1 MEKQGERIEKSK
13 GAPSPGKK
21 TAGLDL
27 LSRSRPHSFVDLGG
41 DAVIQSRT
49 FEHKLKR
56 GQIAL
61 SACYCM
67 QFHYI
72 FGRHGKW
79 HGGHMENQQ
88 LRRKLVNQIRVS
100 WLSAGAPTPEAFG
113 MWTYTTRSTLQGK
126 LQVGYFQKIGWRM
139 AESCCFDMWKK
150 DLRSWACWR
159 LLCAGVTIT
168 HWSLKPRHVE
178 VTWGLWCGYVW
189 NRTGDYFF
197 DARWLHESHFRRWW
211 KRTRITW
218 CTDGR
223 VGKCVDFAWV
233 QSQKK
238 NWQLWSIPVLPSSL
252 TKSNWSKRVELEAL
266 PKADGGVHEPR

>member
-88 LRRKLVNQIRVS
+88 LRRKLVNQLRVS

-189 NRTGDYFF
+189 NRTGDYILWRKMTPWVSFSEVVEKNKNNLVHRWKSWKMRLTLLGSKVRRKIGSF
-197 DARWLHESHFRRWW
+197 DQYLFCRQA
-211 KRTRITW
+211 
-218 CTDGR
+218 
-223 VGKCVDFAWV
+223 
-233 QSQKK
+233 
-238 NWQLWSIPVLPSSL
+238 
-252 TKSNWSKRVELEAL
+252 
-266 PKADGGVHEPR
+266 